1 MQETISQKELEVQ
14 ESEDKHKKYIEK
26 AKNVIKA
33 MDPKQVPSSMELNI
47 LRSQLLERQKMITDL
62 EVFSHLTLP
71 SRLFRAL
78 SMNEIKQSSVD
89 LFILNLESLA
99 AVIGYYIIFAEYTFF
114 KERL

>member
-71 SRLFRAL
+71 SRLFRGL
-78 SMNEIKQSSVD
+78 SMNEIKTK
-89 LFILNLESLA
+89 FC
-99 AVIGYYIIFAEYTFF
+99 
-114 KERL
+114 